1 MSGFSDA
8 FYREWTAFFTRPEH
22 QLDGPAARALYATR
36 EAPDVW
42 FKPLR
47 VWEIKGADLS
57 VSPVH
62 AAGAGLVH
70 PDRGISLRFP
80 RFVRERTDEK
90 APDGASTGE
99 DVATL
104 YDAQSAR
111 RAGKGARAA
120 ARAAAGDDDNDD
132 DDE

>member
-1 MSGFSDA
+1 MSGFTDA
-8 FYREWTAFFTRPEH
+8 FYREWTAFFSRSEH

-57 VSPVH
+57 LSPVH
-62 AAGAGLVH
+62 LAGAGLAH
-70 PDRGISLRFP
+70 PERGISLRFP

-99 DVATL
+99 DVAAL
-104 YDAQSAR
+104 YHAQSAR
-111 RAGKGARAA
+111 RAGKGG
-120 ARAAAGDDDNDD
+120 AAAGGFGGAHEDD